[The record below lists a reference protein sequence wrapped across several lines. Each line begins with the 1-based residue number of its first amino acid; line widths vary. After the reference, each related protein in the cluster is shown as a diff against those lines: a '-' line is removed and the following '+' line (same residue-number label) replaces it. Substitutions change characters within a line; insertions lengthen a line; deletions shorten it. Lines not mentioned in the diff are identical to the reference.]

1 MLGFD
6 SVRFSRFGRVLGPL
20 DSPNGGCDI
29 LIYIYIYKE
38 NFILYK
44 YRNNF
49 LKNNIYFN
57 INDIIKFKN
66 NYINYK
72 SIKIVKNLITQ
83 LAPF

>member
-6 SVRFSRFGRVLGPL
+6 SVRFGRFGRVLGPL

-44 YRNNF
+44 YRNKF
-49 LKNNIYFN
+49 LKNIIYFN

-66 NYINYK
+66 N
-72 SIKIVKNLITQ
+72 
-83 LAPF
+83 

>member
-1 MLGFD
+1 M
-6 SVRFSRFGRVLGPL
+6 

-44 YRNNF
+44 YRNKF

-66 NYINYK
+66 NSINYK